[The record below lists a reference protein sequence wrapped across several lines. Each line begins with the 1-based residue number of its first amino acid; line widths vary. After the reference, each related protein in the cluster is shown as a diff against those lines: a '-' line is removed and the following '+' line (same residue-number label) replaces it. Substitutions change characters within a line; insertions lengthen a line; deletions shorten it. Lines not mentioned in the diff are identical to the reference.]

1 MIYIINK
8 QININK
14 VLYIFI
20 IFLFL
25 EYSLKNG
32 KISQKLNTDKI
43 NGNCYLS
50 PENSG
55 VRIIKFFRKSV
66 L

>member
-32 KISQKLNTDKI
+32 KISQKLNIDKI

-55 VRIIKFFRKSV
+55 VRIILLHDS
-66 L
+66 